1 MEAAR
6 IAKIEDGAPSA
17 VESAGSTSIVSEQDD
32 IKVCLHRYCGCISQN
47 GYTCTN
53 PGPCDPVNEN
63 GRRFAV
69 SYTNEAGQTFMHREL
84 VPVRSGNKA
93 VCGGRCMC
101 QPENH
106 AGGKGAC
113 GKVIDSDVANEALA
127 LVARLRAHPGV
138 Q

>member
-32 IKVCLHRYCGCISQN
+32 MKVCPHRYCGCISQN

-63 GRRFAV
+63 GRRFV
-69 SYTNEAGQTFMHREL
+69 VFECLENGQPLAHRHYL
-84 VPVRSGNKA
+84 DDVNGVPLKKR
-93 VCGGRCMC
+93 CG
-101 QPENH
+101 P
-106 AGGKGAC
+106 
-113 GKVIDSDVANEALA
+113 VIDADIQNAYLA
-127 LVARLRAHPGV
+127 GRQRV
-138 Q
+138 